1 VPSRRQIYRR
11 RRIVVFGG
19 LLLVLSLLFYLPMT
33 LLAPLRAAD
42 AVVPEHIETPGAAA
56 ALAFPGYGASAIG
69 AVGFPGVLASE
80 GDPAPL
86 PMASITKVVTALTV
100 LQAHPLGV
108 DEAGPAVTM
117 TAADVGYYAESLA
130 RNGTVAAVRAGQ
142 VYTERELLDLTLIK
156 SANNYSTSLAVWA
169 FGSMD
174 AYLEAARAWVAAHS
188 LPSVI
193 ITDATGLD
201 PGNVATASDLVELG
215 RLALTDPVV
224 RTIVG
229 TTSVALHD
237 VGVLEN
243 TNKLLGISGVV
254 GIKTGTLDDF
264 GANLL
269 FAADYLIGSSSV
281 TVVGVVLGGVDHPT
295 IDAAITGL
303 LATVQGGFHEL
314 DVSDVG
320 EDFGSYETAWGQS
333 AEAEAGAEAVL
344 LTWSDTPVTV
354 EVETEPVRIAEAGET
369 VGSATFTA
377 GVRTVTVPLVLS
389 AAITDPGPGWRL
401 THPGELF

>member
-11 RRIVVFGG
+11 RRLVVFGG
-19 LLLVLSLLFYLPMT
+19 LLLVLSLGFYLPMT
-33 LLAPLRAAD
+33 LLAPLRAVE
-42 AVVPEHIETPGAAA
+42 AVVPAPVEQPGTAA
-56 ALAFPGYGASAIG
+56 ALSFPGYGASAIG
-69 AVGFPGVLASE
+69 AVDFPGVLAAD
-80 GDPAPL
+80 GNTAPL

-100 LQAHPLGV
+100 LQAHPLGI

-117 TAADVGYYAESLA
+117 TSADVGFYDAALA
-130 RNGTVAAVRAGQ
+130 QNGTVAAVRAGQ
-142 VYTERELLDLTLIK
+142 AYTERELLDLALIK
-156 SANNYSTSLAVWA
+156 SANNYSMSLAVWA

-174 AYLEAARAWVAAHS
+174 AYVAAARDWVAAHS
-188 LPSVI
+188 LPSMV

-215 RLALTDPVV
+215 RLALADPLV

-229 TTSVALHD
+229 TASLEVPN
-237 VGVLEN
+237 VGVIVN
-243 TNKLLGISGVV
+243 TNDLLGISGVS

-269 FAADYLIGSSSV
+269 FAADYAVGSSSV
-281 TVVGVVLGGVDHPT
+281 TVIGVVLGGVDHPT

-303 LATVQGGFHEL
+303 LATVQAGFHEV

-320 EDFGSYETAWGQS
+320 EDFGSYTTAWGQS

-344 LTWSDTPVTV
+344 LTWSDTPITV
-354 EVETEPVRIAEAGET
+354 SVEAEPVRLGEVGTT

-389 AAITDPGPGWRL
+389 AALTDPGPGWRL

>member
-1 VPSRRQIYRR
+1 
-11 RRIVVFGG
+11 
-19 LLLVLSLLFYLPMT
+19 
-33 LLAPLRAAD
+33 
-42 AVVPEHIETPGAAA
+42 
-56 ALAFPGYGASAIG
+56 
-69 AVGFPGVLASE
+69 
-80 GDPAPL
+80 
-86 PMASITKVVTALTV
+86 
-100 LQAHPLGV
+100 
-108 DEAGPAVTM
+108 
-117 TAADVGYYAESLA
+117 
-130 RNGTVAAVRAGQ
+130 
-142 VYTERELLDLTLIK
+142 
-156 SANNYSTSLAVWA
+156 
-169 FGSMD
+169 MD

-243 TNKLLGISGVV
+243 TNKLLGLSGVV

-303 LATVQGGFHEL
+303 LATVQAGFHEL

-320 EDFGSYETAWGQS
+320 EDFGSYATAWGQS

-389 AAITDPGPGWRL
+389 VAITDPGPGWRL

>member
-1 VPSRRQIYRR
+1 M
-11 RRIVVFGG
+11 FGG

-33 LLAPLRAAD
+33 LLAPLRAAE
-42 AVVPEHIETPGAAA
+42 AVVPEHVETPGAAA

-69 AVGFPGVLASE
+69 AVGFPGVLAAD
-80 GDPAPL
+80 GDTAPL

-100 LQAHPLGV
+100 LEAFPLGV
-108 DEAGPAVTM
+108 DEQGPAVTM
-117 TAADVGYYAESLA
+117 TAADVGYYADALA
-130 RNGTVAAVRAGQ
+130 QNGTVAPVRAGQ

-174 AYLEAARAWVAAHS
+174 AFVAAAQAWVAAHS
-188 LPSVI
+188 LPSVVVV
-193 ITDATGLD
+193 DATGLS

-215 RLALTDPVV
+215 RIALENPVV
-224 RTIVG
+224 HAIVG
-229 TTSVALHD
+229 TTSVELHD

-243 TNKLLGISGVV
+243 TNKLLGVSGVI

-269 FAADYLIGSSSV
+269 FAADYLIGSSPV

-303 LATVQGGFHEL
+303 LASAQAGFHEL

-320 EDFGSYETAWGQS
+320 EDFGSYTTAWGQT

-344 LTWSDTPVTV
+344 LTWGDTPVTV
-354 EVETEPVRIAEAGET
+354 EVETDPVRIADSGET

-389 AAITDPGPGWRL
+389 SALTDPGPGWRL
-401 THPGELF
+401 THPAELF

>member
-42 AVVPEHIETPGAAA
+42 AVVPEHVETPGAAA

-69 AVGFPGVLASE
+69 ALGFPGVLAAD

-100 LQAHPLGV
+100 LQAHPLAV

-130 RNGTVAAVRAGQ
+130 RNGTVAPVRAGQ
-142 VYTERELLDLTLIK
+142 VYTQRELLDLTLIK

-201 PGNVATASDLVELG
+201 PANVATASDLVELG
-215 RLALTDPVV
+215 RLALADPVV
-224 RTIVG
+224 SAIVG

-237 VGVLEN
+237 VGVIEN

-303 LATVQGGFHEL
+303 LATVQAGFHEL

-320 EDFGSYETAWGQS
+320 EDFGTYETAWGQS
-333 AEAEAGAEAVL
+333 AEAEAAAEAVL

-354 EVETEPVRIAEAGET
+354 EVEVEPVRIADAGET

-389 AAITDPGPGWRL
+389 AALTDPGPGWRL

>member
-69 AVGFPGVLASE
+69 AVGFPGVLASD

-174 AYLEAARAWVAAHS
+174 AYLEAARAWVAAHA

-215 RLALTDPVV
+215 RLALADPVV

-237 VGVLEN
+237 VG
-243 TNKLLGISGVV
+243 
-254 GIKTGTLDDF
+254 
-264 GANLL
+264 
-269 FAADYLIGSSSV
+269 
-281 TVVGVVLGGVDHPT
+281 
-295 IDAAITGL
+295 
-303 LATVQGGFHEL
+303 
-314 DVSDVG
+314 
-320 EDFGSYETAWGQS
+320 EDFGSYDTAWGQS

-389 AAITDPGPGWRL
+389 VAITDPGPGWRL

>member
-1 VPSRRQIYRR
+1 M
-11 RRIVVFGG
+11 G
-19 LLLVLSLLFYLPMT
+19 
-33 LLAPLRAAD
+33 
-42 AVVPEHIETPGAAA
+42 
-56 ALAFPGYGASAIG
+56 
-69 AVGFPGVLASE
+69 
-80 GDPAPL
+80 
-86 PMASITKVVTALTV
+86 
-100 LQAHPLGV
+100 
-108 DEAGPAVTM
+108 
-117 TAADVGYYAESLA
+117 AADVGYYADALA
-130 RNGTVAAVRAGQ
+130 QNGTVAPVRAGQ
-142 VYTERELLDLTLIK
+142 VCTQRELLDLSLIK

-174 AYLEAARAWVAAHS
+174 AYVAAARAWVAAHA
-188 LPSVI
+188 LPSMVI
-193 ITDATGLD
+193 VDATGLD

-215 RLALTDPVV
+215 RLALEDPVV

-229 TTSVALHD
+229 TTSVELHD

-243 TNKLLGISGVV
+243 TNKLLGVSGVI

-295 IDAAITGL
+295 IDAAITSL
-303 LATVQGGFHEL
+303 LASVQAGFHEL

-320 EDFGSYETAWGQS
+320 EDFGSYTTAWGQT

-354 EVETEPVRIAEAGET
+354 EVETDPVRIAEAGET

-389 AAITDPGPGWRL
+389 AALTDPGPGWRL